1 MENHN
6 LDKLA
11 VPITPAQII
20 KTDLDL
26 ATIKSLNAYA
36 EANGLVVV
44 LTGGYATEALCGG
57 NITRP
62 HGDVDIHLQKG
73 DIGDSKQIFSLIEE
87 EIIFKEPTN
96 WKTFKQ
102 TDTKSEYREEDESK
116 PFFDRRRLEIVL
128 YASENSA
135 WYVPAFLVDSQG
147 ERINVQV
154 VEINDLLAQK
164 IHKFYSLKDV
174 VDTSKERHT
183 DDRDIYDL
191 KRLLN
196 SPNFDLEKML
206 RILAENRVQS
216 EAKGGK
222 IDQARKE
229 FDYVSDL
236 YK

>member
-1 MENHN
+1 MESPNPN
-6 LDKLA
+6 KLA
-11 VPITPAQII
+11 VPITPEQIR

-26 ATIKSLNAYA
+26 ASIKSLNAFA
-36 EANGLVVV
+36 EANGLIVV

-62 HGDVDIHLQKG
+62 HGDVDIHILI
-73 DIGDSKQIFSLIEE
+73 DDLGDSKQIFSSIER
-87 EIIFKEPTN
+87 EIIFKESTN
-96 WKTFKQ
+96 WKTYKQ
-102 TDTKSEYREEDESK
+102 TDTRSEYREEDESN
-116 PFFDRRRLEIVL
+116 PFFDRRRLEIVF
-128 YASENSA
+128 YTKENTT

-164 IHKFYSLKDV
+164 IHKLYSLKDG
-174 VDTSKERHT
+174 VDTSKERQT

-191 KRLLN
+191 KRLLS
-196 SPNFDLEKML
+196 SPNIDVEKML
-206 RILAENRVQS
+206 RILAENRVQV
-216 EAKGGK
+216 EAEGGK

-229 FDYVSDL
+229 FAYVSDL

>member
-6 LDKLA
+6 INKLT
-11 VPITPAQII
+11 VPITPEQIR
-20 KTDLDL
+20 KADLDL
-26 ATIKSLNAYA
+26 ATIKSLNMYA
-36 EANGLVVV
+36 EANGFVVV

-62 HGDVDIHLQKG
+62 HGDVDIHILI
-73 DIGDSKQIFSLIEE
+73 DDLHDSRQIFSSIEE
-87 EIIFKEPTN
+87 KIVFSETTK
-96 WKTFKQ
+96 WKTHKQ
-102 TDTKSEYREEDESK
+102 TDTKSEYREDDESK
-116 PFFDRRRLEIVL
+116 SFFDRRRLEIVL
-128 YASENSA
+128 YTKENTT
-135 WYVPAFLVDSQG
+135 WYVPALLIDSQG

-164 IHKFYSLKDV
+164 IHKLYLLKDG

-196 SPNFDLEKML
+196 SPNADVEKIL
-206 RILAENRVQS
+206 GILAETRVQV
-216 EAKGGK
+216 EAEGSKV
-222 IDQARKE
+222 DQARKE
-229 FDYVSDL
+229 FDYVSKQ

>member
-1 MENHN
+1 MKYPNRN
-6 LDKLA
+6 KLKI
-11 VPITPAQII
+11 PMTPEQIK

-36 EANGLVVV
+36 EANGLIIV

-62 HGDVDIHLQKG
+62 HGDMDIHILI
-73 DIGDSKQIFSLIEE
+73 DDLDNSKQIFSFIEE
-87 EIIFKEPTN
+87 EIIFKESTN
-96 WKTFKQ
+96 WKIYKQ
-102 TDTKSEYREEDESK
+102 ADTRSEYREEDESK
-116 PFFDRRRLEIVL
+116 SFFDRRRLETVL
-128 YASENSA
+128 HTKEDIT
-135 WYVPAFLVDSQG
+135 WYVPAFLVDSHG
-147 ERINVQV
+147 ERINVNV

-164 IHKFYSLKDV
+164 THKLYSLKSG

-196 SPNFDLEKML
+196 SPSINIEKML
-206 RILAENRVQS
+206 KILAENRVQT
-216 EAKGGK
+216 EIKGGE

-229 FDYVSDL
+229 FDYVSGL
-236 YK
+236 V

>member
-6 LDKLA
+6 LNKLA
-11 VPITPAQII
+11 VPITPEQIR

-26 ATIKSLNAYA
+26 VTIKSLNAYA
-36 EANGLVVV
+36 EANGLIIV

-62 HGDVDIHLQKG
+62 HGDVDIHILIDNLG
-73 DIGDSKQIFSLIEE
+73 VSKQIFSSIEE
-87 EIIFKEPTN
+87 EIISKEPTN
-96 WKTFKQ
+96 WKTYKQ
-102 TDTKSEYREEDESK
+102 TDTRSEYREEDESK

-128 YASENSA
+128 YTNENTA

-147 ERINVQV
+147 EKINVHV

-164 IHKFYSLKDV
+164 IHKLYSLKDG
-174 VDTSKERHT
+174 VDTSKERHA

-196 SPNFDLEKML
+196 SPNIDLEKTL
-206 RILAENRVQS
+206 RILAENRVQA
-216 EAKGGK
+216 EGKRGK

>member
-1 MENHN
+1 MEDHN

-11 VPITPAQII
+11 APMTKEQIR
-20 KTDLDL
+20 KTNLDL

-36 EANGLVVV
+36 ETNGLVVV

-57 NITRP
+57 DITRP
-62 HGDVDIHLQKG
+62 HGDVDIHILV
-73 DIGDSKQIFSLIEE
+73 DDLGDSKQILSSIEE
-87 EIIFKEPTN
+87 GIIFKESTK
-96 WKTFKQ
+96 WKTYKQ
-102 TDTKSEYREEDESK
+102 TDTKGEYREEDESK
-116 PFFDRRRLEIVL
+116 PFFDRRRLEIVFHTK
-128 YASENSA
+128 EDTT

-147 ERINVQV
+147 ERISVQV
-154 VEINDLLAQK
+154 VEINGLLAQK
-164 IHKFYSLKDV
+164 IHKIYSLKNGI
-174 VDTSKERHT
+174 DTSKERHT

-191 KRLLN
+191 KRLLS

-206 RILAENRVQS
+206 RMLAENRVQAET
-216 EAKGGK
+216 EADK

>member
-1 MENHN
+1 M
-6 LDKLA
+6 
-11 VPITPAQII
+11 TRGQIR

-26 ATIKSLNAYA
+26 GTIRSLNAYA
-36 EANGLVVV
+36 EANGSIIV

-62 HGDVDIHLQKG
+62 HGDVDIHILI
-73 DIGDSKQIFSLIEE
+73 DDLGDSKQIFSSIEG

-96 WKTFKQ
+96 WKTYKQ
-102 TDTKSEYREEDESK
+102 TDTRSEYREEDESK

-128 YASENSA
+128 HTKENIT
-135 WYVPAFLVDSQG
+135 WYIPAFLVDSQG
-147 ERINVQV
+147 ERVNVHV

-164 IHKFYSLKDV
+164 IHKLYSLKDG
-174 VDTSKERHT
+174 VDVSKERHT

-196 SPNFDLEKML
+196 SPNIDVEKIL
-206 RILAENRVQS
+206 RILAENRVQV
-216 EAKGGK
+216 EVKGGE

-229 FDYVSDL
+229 FDYVSNL

>member
-1 MENHN
+1 MRNHN
-6 LDKLA
+6 LNKLA
-11 VPITPAQII
+11 LPITPEQIR

-26 ATIKSLNAYA
+26 ATIKALNTCAH
-36 EANGLVVV
+36 ANDAIIV

-62 HGDVDIHLQKG
+62 HGDVDIHILIG
-73 DIGDSKQIFSLIEE
+73 DLNDSKQIFSSIEG
-87 EIIFKEPTN
+87 EIIFKESTN
-96 WKTFKQ
+96 WRTHKQ
-102 TDTKSEYREEDESK
+102 TDTKSEYREEDEFK
-116 PFFDRRRLEIVL
+116 DFFDRRRLEIVL
-128 YASENSA
+128 HTKENTT
-135 WYVPAFLVDSQG
+135 WYVPAFLVNHRG
-147 ERINVQV
+147 EKINVQV

-164 IHKFYSLKDV
+164 VHKIYSLKNGVDV
-174 VDTSKERHT
+174 SRERHT

-196 SPNFDLEKML
+196 SPNIDTEKML
-206 RILAENRVQS
+206 RILAENRVQI
-216 EAKGGK
+216 ETKGSK

>member
-11 VPITPAQII
+11 VPITPKQIR

-26 ATIKSLNAYA
+26 ATIKSLNTYA
-36 EANGLVVV
+36 EANGLIVV

-62 HGDVDIHLQKG
+62 HGDVDIQIQKA
-73 DIGDSKQIFSLIEE
+73 DLGDSKQIFSLIEE
-87 EIIFKEPTN
+87 EIIFKESTN
-96 WKTFKQ
+96 WKTYKQ
-102 TDTKSEYREEDESK
+102 TDIKNEYREKDESK

-128 YASENSA
+128 YASENIT

-147 ERINVQV
+147 KRINVQV

-164 IHKFYSLKDV
+164 IHKLYSIKDG

-191 KRLLN
+191 KRLFN
-196 SPNFDLEKML
+196 SPNINVEKML
-206 RILAENRVQS
+206 RILAENRVQT
-216 EAKGGK
+216 EAKGDK